1 VNAPSPHAV
10 ALSIVVPVCE
20 GHGDLAAIHRGHADA
35 AGRLGLAHEFVYV
48 LDGDLPGA
56 LDTLGR
62 LRDAGLPVRIL
73 RLGRAFGPA
82 VATQAGVDQAAGER
96 VLVLPPGTAIG
107 PEGAAALVAALAE
120 ADVADARDEGRPAGP
135 LRRMQSA
142 AYHALAGRLLGYRGG
157 ALGGGPRA
165 FRRALLD
172 EIPLYGERYRF
183 LPLLAWRHGFRV
195 VRIDVRSAAGAAP
208 PPAWGVRDCLGGLL
222 DLLAIFFLMRFT
234 KRPLRFFGAIG
245 TGVFAA
251 GVLVSGYLLGLK
263 LFLHQR
269 LADRPMLLL
278 GALLVVLG
286 VQIVALGLIGEIVI
300 YTHAREVKEYAVE
313 EVVG

>member
-1 VNAPSPHAV
+1 MNGTGPPV
-10 ALSIVVPVCE
+10 ALSVIIPVS
-20 GHGDLAAIHRGHADA
+20 GDHDDLTLLHGGYSAVI
-35 AGRLGLAHEFVYV
+35 GRLDRTHEFIYV
-48 LDGDLPGA
+48 VDGDLPDA
-56 LDTLGR
+56 LRSLER
-62 LRDAGLPVRIL
+62 LRESGAPIRIL
-73 RLGRAFGPA
+73 RLGRAFGPG
-82 VATQAGVDQAAGER
+82 VAIQAGIGHASGDR
-96 VLVLPPGTAIG
+96 VIVLPPRAVIDPDGI
-107 PEGAAALVAALAE
+107 PALVGALAE
-120 ADVADARDEGRPAGP
+120 ADVVDARLSGSSSGF

-142 AYHALAGRLLGYRGG
+142 AYHALAGRLLGYRGA

-165 FRRALLD
+165 FRRALLE

-195 VRIDVRSAAGAAP
+195 VRIDVRAAAGAVP
-208 PPAWGVRDCLGGLL
+208 PLAWGPRACLGGLL
-222 DLLAIFFLMRFT
+222 DLLAIFFLLRFT

-245 TGVFAA
+245 TV
-251 GVLVSGYLLGLK
+251 VLSVGLLMSGWLIGLK

-278 GALLVVLG
+278 AALLVVLG